1 MLLHYGMDPGC
12 GERLAQPLR
21 TSPPAARASLPPR
34 LLATARLCA
43 VQDDGELL
51 LPGAG
56 GDAPLSADNE
66 ARALALNPRGSRV
79 RVASSDIT
87 HGHMWAGD
95 AKRRHMDMKLD
106 TCSRALLEGR
116 RDFAS
121 FQSKGGRSTTVRT
134 LHRCDVRWCEGEG
147 LAITLE
153 GDGFLYNMARIVAGT
168 LLQAAAN
175 NPSSSQRHTAQPP
188 PLAPSCRHSGLD
200 SAQVGV
206 GCRSASSVE
215 QYERPW
221 ASRGE
226 AAGQDDV
233 VVDEAS

>member
-1 MLLHYGMDPGC
+1 MS
-12 GERLAQPLR
+12 R
-21 TSPPAARASLPPR
+21 S
-34 LLATARLCA
+34 
-43 VQDDGELL
+43 
-51 LPGAG
+51 
-56 GDAPLSADNE
+56 APLTGPC
-66 ARALALNPRGSRV
+66 LAP
-79 RVASSDIT
+79 A
-87 HGHMWAGD
+87 W
-95 AKRRHMDMKLD
+95 
-106 TCSRALLEGR
+106 
-116 RDFAS
+116 
-121 FQSKGGRSTTVRT
+121 QVRT

-215 QYERPW
+215 QVLAAADRVAAGPTAPAAGLCLEHVEYERPW

>member
-1 MLLHYGMDPGC
+1 M
-12 GERLAQPLR
+12 R
-21 TSPPAARASLPPR
+21 RA
-34 LLATARLCA
+34 
-43 VQDDGELL
+43 G
-51 LPGAG
+51 
-56 GDAPLSADNE
+56 
-66 ARALALNPRGSRV
+66 
-79 RVASSDIT
+79 
-87 HGHMWAGD
+87 
-95 AKRRHMDMKLD
+95 
-106 TCSRALLEGR
+106 ALLEGR

-168 LLQAAAN
+168 LLQ
-175 NPSSSQRHTAQPP
+175 
-188 PLAPSCRHSGLD
+188 
-200 SAQVGV
+200 VGV

-215 QYERPW
+215 QVLAAADRVAAGPTAPAAGLCLEHVEYERPW
-221 ASRGE
+221 GGERGASRGE